1 MKVTYAELRSKPRTF
16 CSLTGLR
23 VSEFEALLPSFG
35 DAWTAFVRETFER
48 ASRKRAI
55 GAGRKAH
62 LKTLE
67 DKLLFILMYFRLYPI
82 QEVQGFLFGMSQAQ
96 ANQWIHR
103 LTGVLNRALGYEQQL
118 PEREPAKLESILRH
132 CPSLEFMIDGTER
145 RINRPKD
152 KVDRK
157 TYYSGKRKAH
167 TVKNLVIP
175 DRGGKVRYLS
185 DTYEG
190 KKHDKAIADEEDLRF
205 PEGST
210 LWQDSGF
217 QGFAPAGVTIQQ
229 PQKKPRQRSLSTI
242 EKRNNQNISSIRVE
256 VEHHIGGIK
265 RGQILVQPFRNWL
278 DHYVDDV
285 METACGLHNFRL
297 THRKLQSDALNQAA

>member
-1 MKVTYAELRSKPRTF
+1 MKMTYAELRTKPRTL

-23 VSEFEALLPSFG
+23 AQEFEALLSSFG
-35 DAWTAFVRETFER
+35 NAWDSFIQDAFQREGR
-48 ASRKRAI
+48 QRAI

-62 LKTLE
+62 LSDLE
-67 DKLLFILMYFRLYPI
+67 NKLLFILMYFRLYPT
-82 QEVQGFLFGMSQAQ
+82 QEVQGVLFGMSQAQ

-103 LTGVLNRALGYEQQL
+103 LTRVLNQALGYEQQL
-118 PEREPAKLESILRH
+118 PEREPANLESVLSR
-132 CPSLEFMIDGTER
+132 CPSLEFIIDGTER

-152 KVDRK
+152 KTDRK
-157 TYYSGKRKAH
+157 TYYSGKCKVH

-175 DRGGKVRYLS
+175 ERGGKVRYLS

-190 KKHDKAIADEEDLRF
+190 KKHDKAIADEEDLQF
-205 PEGST
+205 PDGST
-210 LWQDSGF
+210 VWQDTGF
-217 QGFAPAGVTIQQ
+217 QGFAPEGVSIQQ
-229 PQKKPRQRSLSTI
+229 PKKKPRNGSLTPI
-242 EKRNNQNISSIRVE
+242 EQINNQSFSSLRVE

-265 RGQILVQPFRNWL
+265 RCQILVQPFRNWV

-297 THRKLQSDALNQAA
+297 THRAKQRKALRQTA